1 MKHASSN
8 TNVLKKT
15 HTNGGNHKKTNI
27 FKKFNGN
34 QNYIKSNNMTG
45 GKKKYL
51 IYLLDKSTPKNNT
64 NKFNFNTKKNKSK
77 EIYLTSG
84 FENLNIEDGYKTRPH
99 HGNINIRL
107 NLNSEIINNNFNNCY
122 TSTKQKNFH
131 KSRSNINLNEKL
143 KEKDKL
149 IIKLQKE
156 LLQSQELLN
165 KIQKDKQNELSMT
178 FNTIKKINNLDKN
191 NNRSLTALLST
202 PSLLKFNYNNNKM
215 RESIKK
221 NSFNVFNSGLYSNNN
236 RKYKISSSS
245 PKSNYI
251 RCFSSSP
258 HRFFTYN
265 LDNLESYNSNFSG
278 KNSLYQK
285 SNKSIKINQSSNSN
299 IFMKRNEKYS
309 SPEQL
314 YFTRQISNSNY
325 NNYNKNN
332 YMSNSE
338 LIDKCQKLKKRAK
351 LLLNNYISLIKEQ
364 NIRIKNKNNKINKNK

>member
-8 TNVLKKT
+8 TNVLKKG
-15 HTNGGNHKKTNI
+15 NGREGNHKKTNI
-27 FKKFNGN
+27 FKKSTYN
-34 QNYIKSNNMTG
+34 QNYIKSNNIT
-45 GKKKYL
+45 GKKNYL
-51 IYLLDKSTPKNNT
+51 ISLLDKSTPKNNS
-64 NKFNFNTKKNKSK
+64 NKFNFNIKKNKTK

-84 FENLNIEDGYKTRPH
+84 FENLNIDEGHKTRPH

-149 IIKLQKE
+149 ITKLQKE

-178 FNTIKKINNLDKN
+178 YNTIKKIDSLDKN

-202 PSLLKFNYNNNKM
+202 PSLLKFNNNNRVKG
-215 RESIKK
+215 SIKK
-221 NSFNVFNSGLYSNNN
+221 NTYNVFNSGFYSNNN
-236 RKYKISSSS
+236 RQYKITSSS
-245 PKSNYI
+245 PKQNYI

-258 HRFFTYN
+258 HRFFNYN
-265 LDNLESYNSNFSG
+265 LDNLESYNSNFST

-285 SNKSIKINQSSNSN
+285 SNKKFNQNSNSN
-299 IFMKRNEKYS
+299 IYMRKNQKYS
-309 SPEQL
+309 SPEDI

-325 NNYNKNN
+325 NNLNKNKNN
-332 YMSNSE
+332 NSQSE
-338 LIDKCQKLKKRAK
+338 FIDKCQKLKKRAK

-364 NIRIKNKNNKINKNK
+364 NTNIKNKK